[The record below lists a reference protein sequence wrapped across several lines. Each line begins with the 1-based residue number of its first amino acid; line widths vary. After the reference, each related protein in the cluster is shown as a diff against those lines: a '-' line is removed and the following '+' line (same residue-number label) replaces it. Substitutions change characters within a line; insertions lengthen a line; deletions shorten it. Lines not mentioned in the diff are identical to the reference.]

1 MRSLDFLLI
10 NHEKE
15 LDLRC
20 SIYCVLLE
28 GYDNITVVNCMIT
41 SAKLSVPIVTLFI
54 MNNINFLE
62 NVKQGFKRTVS
73 WNKYRSEITTRQ
85 KVTI

>member
-15 LDLRC
+15 LGLRC

-28 GYDNITVVNCMIT
+28 DYGNITVINCMIT
-41 SAKLSVPIVTLFI
+41 SAKLSVPIVTLFM

-73 WNKYRSEITTRQ
+73 WNKYRSEITTCQ